1 MLPELLAYIDSLNG
15 NKFVW
20 GLSMLLLNFG
30 AKYVVGDLG
39 KIHEA
44 ILGHEITKKII
55 VFCLFFV
62 ATRDIITAFILSL
75 IYVFVIDGLLHENR
89 KFCIVPKQK
98 QSLYEEYIGYEPLLQ
113 SPGSSGPKPELL

>member
-1 MLPELLAYIDSLNG
+1 MLPVLFEYIDFLNG

-44 ILGHEITKKII
+44 ILANEITKKII
-55 VFCLFFV
+55 IFCLFFV
-62 ATRDIITAFILSL
+62 ATRDIITAFILSV

-89 KFCIVPKQK
+89 KFCIVPKPK
-98 QSLYEEYIGYEPLLQ
+98 QSLYEHYRSFEPWQ
-113 SPGSSGPKPELL
+113 SSG